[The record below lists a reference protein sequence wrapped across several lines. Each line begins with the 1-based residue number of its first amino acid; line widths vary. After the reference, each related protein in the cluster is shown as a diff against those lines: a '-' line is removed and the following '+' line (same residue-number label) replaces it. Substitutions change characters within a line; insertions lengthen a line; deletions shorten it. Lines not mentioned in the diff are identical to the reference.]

1 VQLKPTRGVLVL
13 VTGLLTLTSRPA
25 VAAGLEFDEQTA
37 GPMFRY
43 FADSDHVGVKSY
55 MADYNMTLPSQVGMS
70 MHWNT
75 EQVTIP
81 AVHAPVGSQEAVDAI
96 TTASRPISGN
106 AYEDFVKVR
115 NEFQG
120 GVTRGPAE
128 LDYYVS
134 DESDYLAQQIA
145 GRYDLDLNEQLNLSF
160 GSSYGWDD
168 IEPLADDDTQTGPS
182 TKTTLHMNA
191 VATQVVSSTT
201 MVRYG
206 VEYNVVEGLQHN
218 PYRNVYAG
226 GTNVPE
232 RHPEH
237 RERRDAFVKLNR
249 FFDNRSSVRLSYR
262 LYNDD
267 WGIVSHELSSKLSQ
281 YITQGMFVRY
291 QYRYYTQTPARFYR
305 DEYLTTN
312 GVDGYLSGDYRVGP
326 LSAHL
331 FGLSLNFDLG
341 TMASSMPVFGR
352 TALVIGYE
360 RYFNSNNYSADFLET
375 GLDFRF

>member
-1 VQLKPTRGVLVL
+1 VQLR
-13 VTGLLTLTSRPA
+13 LTAKALA
-25 VAAGLEFDEQTA
+25 LAAGMAMCAGSGEAGMTFDEQTV
-37 GPMFRY
+37 GPLFRY

-55 MADYNMTLPSQVGMS
+55 MADYNMTLPSQVGLMF
-70 MHWNT
+70 HWNT

-81 AVHAPVGSQEAVDAI
+81 AIHAPVGSQEAVDAI
-96 TTASRPISGN
+96 TTASRPIAGD
-106 AYEDFVKVR
+106 AFEDFVKVR

-120 GVTRGPAE
+120 GLTRGPAE

-134 DESDYLAQQIA
+134 NEADYLAQQVA
-145 GRYDLDLNEQLNLSF
+145 GHYDLELMNQQLNLSF

-168 IEPLADDDTQTGPS
+168 IEPLADDDTQTAAS
-182 TKTTLHMNA
+182 TKTTLHMNT
-191 VATQVVSSTT
+191 VATQVISPTT
-201 MVRYG
+201 MLRYG
-206 VEYNVVEGLQHN
+206 VEYYVVEGLQHN

-232 RHPEH
+232 RHPDH

-249 FFDNRSSVRLSYR
+249 YFDNRSSVRLSYR

-305 DEYLTTN
+305 EEYLTTN

-326 LSAHL
+326 LAAHL
-331 FGLSLNFDLG
+331 FGLSFNFDLG
-341 TMASSMPVFGR
+341 TLASTTPFLGHS
-352 TALVIGYE
+352 ALVIGYE
-360 RYFNSNNYSADFLET
+360 RYFNSNNYSADILET

>member
-1 VQLKPTRGVLVL
+1 
-13 VTGLLTLTSRPA
+13 
-25 VAAGLEFDEQTA
+25 
-37 GPMFRY
+37 
-43 FADSDHVGVKSY
+43 
-55 MADYNMTLPSQVGMS
+55 
-70 MHWNT
+70 
-75 EQVTIP
+75 
-81 AVHAPVGSQEAVDAI
+81 
-96 TTASRPISGN
+96 
-106 AYEDFVKVR
+106 
-115 NEFQG
+115 
-120 GVTRGPAE
+120 
-128 LDYYVS
+128 
-134 DESDYLAQQIA
+134 
-145 GRYDLDLNEQLNLSF
+145 
-160 GSSYGWDD
+160 
-168 IEPLADDDTQTGPS
+168 
-182 TKTTLHMNA
+182 
-191 VATQVVSSTT
+191 
-201 MVRYG
+201 
-206 VEYNVVEGLQHN
+206 
-218 PYRNVYAG
+218 VYAG

>member
-1 VQLKPTRGVLVL
+1 VQLR
-13 VTGLLTLTSRPA
+13 LTAKALA
-25 VAAGLEFDEQTA
+25 LAAGMAMCAGTGEAGMTFDEQTV
-37 GPMFRY
+37 GPLFRY

-55 MADYNMTLPSQVGMS
+55 MADYNMTLPSQVGLMF
-70 MHWNT
+70 HWNT

-81 AVHAPVGSQEAVDAI
+81 AIHAPVGSQEAVDAI
-96 TTASRPISGN
+96 TTASRPIAGD
-106 AYEDFVKVR
+106 AFQDFVKVR

-120 GVTRGPAE
+120 GLTRGPAE

-134 DESDYLAQQIA
+134 NEADYLAQQVA
-145 GRYDLDLNEQLNLSF
+145 GHYDLELMNQQLNLSF

-168 IEPLADDDTQTGPS
+168 IEPLADDDTQTAAS
-182 TKTTLHMNA
+182 TKTTLHMNT
-191 VATQVVSSTT
+191 VATQVISPTT
-201 MVRYG
+201 MLRYG
-206 VEYNVVEGLQHN
+206 VEYYVVEGLQHN

-232 RHPEH
+232 RHPDH

-249 FFDNRSSVRLSYR
+249 YFDNRSSVRLSYR

-305 DEYLTTN
+305 EEYLTTN

-326 LSAHL
+326 LAAHL
-331 FGLSLNFDLG
+331 FGLSFNFDLG
-341 TMASSMPVFGR
+341 TLASTTPFLGHS
-352 TALVIGYE
+352 ALVIGYE
-360 RYFNSNNYSADFLET
+360 RYFNSNNYSADILET

>member
-1 VQLKPTRGVLVL
+1 VQLKHARALLAL
-13 VTGLLTLTSRPA
+13 VTGL
-25 VAAGLEFDEQTA
+25 AATAPGAAMAGMEFDEQTA
-37 GPMFRY
+37 GPLFRY
-43 FADSDHVGVKSY
+43 FADSDHVGVRSY
-55 MADYNMTLPSQVGMS
+55 MADYNVTLPSQVGMA

-120 GVTRGPAE
+120 ALSRGPAE

-134 DESDYLAQQIA
+134 NESDYLAQQVA
-145 GRYDLDLNEQLNLSF
+145 GHYDLELLNQQLNLSL

-168 IEPLADDDTQTGPS
+168 IEPLADDDTQTGAS
-182 TKTTLHMNA
+182 TKTTLHVNA

-232 RHPEH
+232 RHPDH

-249 FFDNRSSVRLSYR
+249 YFDNRSSVRLSYR

-326 LSAHL
+326 LAAHL

-341 TMASSMPVFGR
+341 TMASRMPMLGR
-352 TALVIGYE
+352 AALVVGYE
-360 RYFNSNNYSADFLET
+360 RYFNSNNYSADILET

>member
-1 VQLKPTRGVLVL
+1 MCAG
-13 VTGLLTLTSRPA
+13 TGE
-25 VAAGLEFDEQTA
+25 AGMTFDEQTV
-37 GPMFRY
+37 GPLFRY

-55 MADYNMTLPSQVGMS
+55 MADYNMTLPSQVGLMF
-70 MHWNT
+70 HWNT

-81 AVHAPVGSQEAVDAI
+81 AIHAPVGSQEAVDAI
-96 TTASRPISGN
+96 TTASRPIAGD
-106 AYEDFVKVR
+106 AFEDFVKVR

-120 GVTRGPAE
+120 GLTRGPAE

-134 DESDYLAQQIA
+134 NEADYLAQQVA
-145 GRYDLDLNEQLNLSF
+145 GHYDLELMNQQLNLSF

-168 IEPLADDDTQTGPS
+168 IEPLADDDTQTAAS
-182 TKTTLHMNA
+182 TKTTLHMNT
-191 VATQVVSSTT
+191 VATQVISPTT
-201 MVRYG
+201 MLRYG
-206 VEYNVVEGLQHN
+206 VEYYVVEGLQHN

-232 RHPEH
+232 RHPDH

-249 FFDNRSSVRLSYR
+249 YFDNRSSVRLSYR

-281 YITQGMFVRY
+281 YVTQGMFVRY

-305 DEYLTTN
+305 EEYLTTN

-326 LSAHL
+326 LAAHL
-331 FGLSLNFDLG
+331 FGLSFNFDLG
-341 TMASSMPVFGR
+341 TLASTTPFLGHS
-352 TALVIGYE
+352 ALVIGYE
-360 RYFNSNNYSADFLET
+360 RYFNSNNYSADILET

>member
-1 VQLKPTRGVLVL
+1 M
-13 VTGLLTLTSRPA
+13 A
-25 VAAGLEFDEQTA
+25 FDEQTV
-37 GPMFRY
+37 GPLFRY
-43 FADSDHVGVKSY
+43 FADSDHVGVRSY
-55 MADYNMTLPSQVGMS
+55 MADYNLTLPSQVGLS
-70 MHWNT
+70 FHWNT
-75 EQVTIP
+75 EQVSIP
-81 AVHAPVGSQEAVDAI
+81 GVLAPVGSQEAVDAI

-120 GVTRGPAE
+120 GVSRGPAA

-134 DESDYLAQQIA
+134 TESDYLAQQIA
-145 GRYDLDLNEQLNLSF
+145 GRYDLELMNQHVNLSF

-168 IEPLADDDTQTGPS
+168 IDPLADDDTQTAAS
-182 TKTTLHMNA
+182 TKTTLHWNV
-191 VATQVVSSTT
+191 VATQVISPTT
-201 MVRYG
+201 LLRYG

-232 RHPEH
+232 RHPDQ
-237 RERRDAFVKLNR
+237 RQRRDAFLKLNR
-249 FFDNRSSVRLSYR
+249 YFDNRSSVRLSYR

-267 WGIVSHELSSKLSQ
+267 WGISSHELSSKLSQ

-291 QYRYYTQTPARFYR
+291 QYRYYTQTAARFYR

-312 GVDGYLSGDYRVGP
+312 GIDGYLSGDYRVGP
-326 LSAHL
+326 LAAHL
-331 FGLSLNFDLG
+331 FGLSFNFDLATLAG
-341 TMASSMPVFGR
+341 STPWLGR
-352 TALVIGYE
+352 SALVIGYE
-360 RYFNSNNYSADFLET
+360 RYFNSNNYSADILET